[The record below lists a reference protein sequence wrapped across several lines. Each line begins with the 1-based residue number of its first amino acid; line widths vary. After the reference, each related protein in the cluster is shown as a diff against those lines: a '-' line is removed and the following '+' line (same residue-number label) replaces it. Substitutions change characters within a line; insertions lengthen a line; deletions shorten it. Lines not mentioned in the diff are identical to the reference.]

1 MAITEAKNILQANAP
16 STIETMCSTSSKT
29 VILVSAKK
37 TLLQMWWKD
46 LNSKVKLSYV
56 RDRAPE
62 LYLWIL
68 ALFLEPYY
76 SQDRIITTKIIHLA
90 MMLDDTYDAYA
101 TIEEIRLLTQAI
113 NKWDISAMLQLPE
126 CLKPFYEM
134 LLHEFVEF
142 NKQLPQLETSNL
154 VFEASKKA
162 FQELARGYHQEAE
175 WRHSGEVPSFE
186 EYTRVGVTTSTHNF
200 ISVSAFM
207 GMGEIVT
214 KEAFT
219 WYQSHPK
226 ILTTSASISRLHDD
240 VMTVEF
246 ERERCPSAKC
256 IEAYIKTY
264 RVSENVALEAVRTIV
279 ENAWKD
285 INEGCLKPR
294 VVSMDILAPIVNLTR
309 KIDVAY
315 KYNDGFTFPEKTFK
329 EYITLLFCV

>member
-1 MAITEAKNILQANAP
+1 
-16 STIETMCSTSSKT
+16 
-29 VILVSAKK
+29 
-37 TLLQMWWKD
+37 
-46 LNSKVKLSYV
+46 
-56 RDRAPE
+56 
-62 LYLWIL
+62 
-68 ALFLEPYY
+68 
-76 SQDRIITTKIIHLA
+76 
-90 MMLDDTYDAYA
+90 
-101 TIEEIRLLTQAI
+101 
-113 NKWDISAMLQLPE
+113 
-126 CLKPFYEM
+126 M
-134 LLHEFVEF
+134 LLNEFAEF

-186 EYTRVGVTTSTHNF
+186 EYMRVGLTTSTHNF

-226 ILTTSASISRLHDD
+226 ILTASASISRLHDD

-246 ERERCPSAKC
+246 ERERGPSATS
-256 IEAYIKTY
+256 IEAYRKTY
-264 RVSENVALEAVRTIV
+264 GVSEYVALEAVKTIV

-309 KIDVAY
+309 MIDVAY
-315 KYNDGFTFPEKTFK
+315 KYNDGLTFPKKT
-329 EYITLLFCV
+329 LFCVSVPV